1 MQHDPTTLKDL
12 SILGVAHS
20 VFQLLDDCVTSKG
33 RQTLRQFIL
42 QPPASFEE
50 LTQTQAT
57 IRFIATEKIEL
68 PTSISNGTLVMLEK
82 FFESADH
89 IPQRPSGFQLLLNK
103 YFQKAFNRNEY
114 TFTQFSISHLAD
126 FIKGCTNLTSMLS
139 GGKTL
144 PLVLKEAL
152 ISIQQELD
160 GSRLTAALLQVNKDT
175 PFTEMATL
183 SYEARRELKAPM
195 HRLIQWYGK
204 LDAWFSIAKAATTHN
219 WVFPSLLPSSPI
231 RFTAA
236 GLYHPLLKAPKS
248 YPVSFQAAQNLLVL
262 TGANMSGKTT
272 FMRALGIATFLA
284 HIGSA
289 VPAAAMEISFLKGI
303 ITNMHVEDNIQL
315 GESLFMAEVQRI
327 KHTTYKVISPEPHL
341 ILMDELF
348 KGTNVHDAFEC
359 TKSVLEGLLLHP
371 HHIIVLSTHLYEVAQ
386 QFKQESAIRFGY
398 FETDLS
404 VTGSYRFTY
413 ELKLGISNDRI
424 GKQILE
430 KEGVIKLLKGNRD

>member
-12 SILGVAHS
+12 SLLGASQS
-20 VFQLLDDCVTSKG
+20 VFQLLDHCVTSKG
-33 RQTLRQFIL
+33 RHTLRQFIL

-50 LTQTQAT
+50 LTQVQAT
-57 IRFIATEKIEL
+57 IRFIAKEKLEL
-68 PTSISNGTLVMLEK
+68 PSTISNGTLVMLEK

-89 IPQRPSGFQLLLNK
+89 VPQWPSGIQLLLNK

-126 FIKGCTNLTSMLS
+126 FIKGCTNLTSILK
-139 GGKTL
+139 GEPAL

-152 ISIQQELD
+152 TSIQQELD
-160 GSRLTAALLQVNKDT
+160 ASRLTAALLQVTPDT
-175 PFTEMATL
+175 SFTEMATL
-183 SYEARRELKAPM
+183 SYEARRDLKSSI
-195 HRLIQWYGK
+195 HRLIQWFGK
-204 LDAWFSIAKAATTHN
+204 LDAWYSIAKAANIQN
-219 WVFPSLLPSSPI
+219 WKFPTILPSSPI
-231 RFTAA
+231 KFKAV
-236 GLYHPLLKAPKS
+236 GLFHPLLKAPKP

-272 FMRALGIATFLA
+272 FMRALGIAAFLA
-284 HIGSA
+284 HIGAA
-289 VPAAAMEISFLKGI
+289 VPVIEMEISFLKGI

-359 TKSVLEGLLLHP
+359 TKAVLEGLLLHP
-371 HHIIVLSTHLYEVAQ
+371 HHILVLSTHLYEVAQ
-386 QFKQESAIRFGY
+386 QFQHEPAIRFAY

-404 VTGSYRFTY
+404 VSGNYRFTY
-413 ELKLGISNDRI
+413 ELKQGISNDRI

-430 KEGVIKLLKGNRD
+430 KEGVIKLLKGIHD